1 MGREIKI
8 KIASEANLAAIRQVN
23 TELVQ
28 MGFILGK
35 RNRDLSNDARRALAD
50 YTSLGAGLE
59 KTAYKSVLSA
69 KQIEEAW
76 KKAMAKP
83 TDEAARGFGK
93 LKGIAEGAING
104 IGGSFK
110 QLAQEFGRGGI
121 WGLAANLVVSRLHWR
136 GTKSK
141 RAQSGRRNEPS
152 ALSRIA
158 SPR

>member
-1 MGREIKI
+1 MGRGIKI

-28 MGFILGK
+28 MSFILGK

-50 YTSLGAGLE
+50 YTSLGAELE
-59 KTAYKSVLSA
+59 KTAYKSVLSV

-104 IGGSFK
+104 IGGSFNDLYRTFDITLK
-110 QLAQEFGRGGI
+110 I
-121 WGLAANLVVSRLHWR
+121 S
-136 GTKSK
+136 
-141 RAQSGRRNEPS
+141 
-152 ALSRIA
+152 A
-158 SPR
+158 SPRIRERY

>member
-1 MGREIKI
+1 MGRGIKI

-28 MGFILGK
+28 MSFILGK

-50 YTSLGAGLE
+50 YTSLGAELE
-59 KTAYKSVLSA
+59 KTAYKSVLSV

-104 IGGSFK
+104 IGGSFNDLYRTFDITLK
-110 QLAQEFGRGGI
+110 FSAPPRLRERYRLGAGS
-121 WGLAANLVVSRLHWR
+121 SRYGKCFSLHV
-136 GTKSK
+136 
-141 RAQSGRRNEPS
+141 
-152 ALSRIA
+152 LSR
-158 SPR
+158 R